1 MIRAIVA
8 SLALT
13 LTAPAP
19 VRAQAVESPT
29 KSACAGLGLLDA
41 VVVPAFDELLLADAI
56 VHIRIAEDGRTRQT
70 GSGSFCWTVSEASAD
85 MLRFTPLT
93 QIAPRFMLT
102 RATILASRNDAPLV
116 AGQEYLAFVSNGTPS
131 SGPVVHFE
139 NARQVSQ
146 GRVSAPAGDELRL
159 RDGMSVDRAFDSLV
173 DTYRRYSRFRRYDNP
188 PPRAFDTLSR
198 GTGWLEL
205 GVVERDRGVWP
216 EGRPFEFVAEGR
228 QSNWLPRRKD
238 RIRLTQGGP
247 IVILDFG
254 ARGEALWK
262 HSPATR
268 HGQLHLSDDTGARAD
283 AGAVF
288 VVEDVQFEPAAE
300 QKLHFVWVRLVAA
313 P

>member
-1 MIRAIVA
+1 MIRTVVAALAI
-8 SLALT
+8 ALT
-13 LTAPAP
+13 AQAP
-19 VRAQAVESPT
+19 VGAQAIESPT
-29 KSACAGLGLLDA
+29 RTVCAGLGLLDA

-56 VHIRIAEDGRTRQT
+56 VHIRIAENGRTRQT

-85 MLRFTPLT
+85 VLRFAPLA
-93 QIAPRFMLT
+93 QIAPRFM
-102 RATILASRNDAPLV
+102 ATILASRNDAPLV

-131 SGPVVHFE
+131 SGPIVHFE
-139 NARQVSQ
+139 NAREVSQ
-146 GRVSAPAGDELRL
+146 GRVRAPAGDELRL

-173 DTYRRYSRFRRYDNP
+173 DAYRRYSRFRRYDNP

-205 GVVERDRGVWP
+205 GVVDRDRGVWP
-216 EGRPFEFVAEGR
+216 EGQPFEFVSENH
-228 QSNWLPRRKD
+228 QSSWLPRSKD
-238 RIRLTQGGP
+238 HIRLRQGGP

-262 HSPATR
+262 RSPATR

-288 VVEDVQFEPAAE
+288 AVEDVQFEPAAE
-300 QKLHFVWVRLVAA
+300 EKLHFVWVRLAAA